1 MKVLFLD
8 IDGVLNS
15 NSQIKIH
22 QMEISNKV
30 LIDEKK
36 VDLLLKIVNITNAKI
51 VLHSG
56 WKYWFDN
63 HMKPLKH
70 EAIELIT
77 IFDKYGLKIYDKT
90 PDWATDEIK
99 RSKKFSLVKASEILS
114 WLEDH
119 REVTSYVVLDDLDL
133 HNDIIS
139 HNQVKTDSK
148 IGLSEE
154 NVIQAIDKLFIRGY

>member
-15 NSQIKIH
+15 NYWNETH
-22 QMEISNKV
+22 QMEISDKV

-36 VDLLLKIVNITNAKI
+36 VNLLLKIINVSNAKI

-63 HMKPLKH
+63 HIKPLKH

-77 IFDKYGLKIYDKT
+77 IFEKYRLKIYDKT
-90 PDWATDEIK
+90 PDLATDEIK
-99 RSKKFSLVKASEILS
+99 WSKKFSLVKASEILS

-133 HNDIIS
+133 HNEIIA

-148 IGLSEE
+148 VGLSEE
-154 NVIQAIDKLFIRGY
+154 NVIQAIDKLFMRGE

>member
-15 NSQIKIH
+15 NSRNEMH
-22 QMEISNKV
+22 QMEISDKV

-36 VDLLLKIVNITNAKI
+36 VNLLLQIINSTNAKM

-70 EAIELIT
+70 EAVELIT
-77 IFDKYGLKIYDKT
+77 IFNKYGLKIYDKT
-90 PDWATDEIK
+90 PDLATDDIK

-114 WLEDH
+114 WLEEHKD
-119 REVTSYVVLDDLDL
+119 VTSYVVLDDLDL

-148 IGLSEE
+148 MGLSEE
-154 NVIQAIDKLFIRGY
+154 NVIQAIDKLFMRR